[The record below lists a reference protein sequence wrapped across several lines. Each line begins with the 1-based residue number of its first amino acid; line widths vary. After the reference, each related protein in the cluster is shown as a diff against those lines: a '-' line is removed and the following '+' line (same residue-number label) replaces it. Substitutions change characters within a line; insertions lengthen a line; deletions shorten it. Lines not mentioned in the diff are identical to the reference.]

1 MLSKTRSVKLLK
13 WVCVIHNINIRWGV
27 KCQYYVSMISPNDV
41 DSPCTNWISSF
52 SSNPLFYINHSVCTV
67 LKIPDFCCIDFF
79 SWLLYIGMH
88 KQPNTCNCFNLHG
101 HFLKWLW
108 LKFDKFD
115 IFTTFPGFSVWKTLE
130 FSYFEKFYKTGK
142 KLMLHSI
149 CLFYLVKMCT
159 LARCK

>member
-1 MLSKTRSVKLLK
+1 M
-13 WVCVIHNINIRWGV
+13 HNINIRWGV
-27 KCQYYVSMISPNDV
+27 KCQYYVSMISPKDV
-41 DSPCTNWISSF
+41 DSPCTTAFLAFHQTIFYTSIIQF
-52 SSNPLFYINHSVCTV
+52 VLFWKSEILVA
-67 LKIPDFCCIDFF
+67 LIFF

-115 IFTTFPGFSVWKTLE
+115 MFTTFPWFSIWKTLE